1 MKRLTGMILLGLF
14 LLVCLAACT
23 STEDEA
29 AAAIEAYIQ
38 ALVDKDGNRLS
49 TLSCAAWESDAK
61 IELDSFGAVTIT
73 LEELSCQDDQ
83 VVGEYTLVQC
93 TGTIVAN
100 YGNEILE
107 INLADQTY
115 QAVFEAG
122 EWRMCG
128 YN

>member
-1 MKRLTGMILLGLF
+1 MKRLTGMILLSLF
-14 LLVCLAACT
+14 LMVFIPACT
-23 STEDEA
+23 SSEDEA
-29 AAAIEAYIQ
+29 AAAIESYIQ
-38 ALVDKDGNRLS
+38 ALVDKDGNRLT
-49 TLSCAAWESDAK
+49 TLSCSAWESGAK

-73 LEELSCQDDQ
+73 LEELSCQEDQ
-83 VVGEYTLVQC
+83 VIGEFTLVQC

-115 QAVFEAG
+115 QAVFEGG

-128 YN
+128 YK